1 MTLYVDPGYW
11 DDGYILEEIAPVV
24 EYQRSGGWLPVIYVD
39 KDGNEVDLAQAV
51 EIAAEVAPPEE
62 RQEIEAIAE
71 TVAPLVDGSFIS
83 AQIAADMAR
92 VVAIL
97 DGFDAILAEAIRRD
111 IITARRA
118 AIEDEVALILLMAT

>member
-1 MTLYVDPGYW
+1 MIALWLAAG
-11 DDGYILEEIAPVV
+11 ILAGADVAPPAV

-39 KDGNEVDLAQAV
+39 RNGNEVDLAQAV
-51 EIAAEVAPPEE
+51 EIAADVAPPEE

-71 TVAPLVDGSFIS
+71 TVAPLVDGAFIS

-111 IITARRA
+111 IITARQA
-118 AIEDEVALILLMAT
+118 AIDDETALILLMAT

>member
-1 MTLYVDPGYW
+1 M
-11 DDGYILEEIAPVV
+11 IALWLAAGIISGADVAPPVV

-39 KDGNEVDLAQAV
+39 RNGNEVDLAQAV
-51 EIAAEVAPPEE
+51 EIAADVAPPEE
-62 RQEIEAIAE
+62 RQEIEAIAG
-71 TVAPLVDGSFIS
+71 TIAPLVDGSFIS

-111 IITARRA
+111 IITARQA

>member
-1 MTLYVDPGYW
+1 MIALWLAAG
-11 DDGYILEEIAPVV
+11 ILAGADVAPPVV

-39 KDGNEVDLAQAV
+39 RNGNEVDLAQAV
-51 EIAAEVAPPEE
+51 EIAADVAPPEE

-111 IITARRA
+111 IITARQA
-118 AIEDEVALILLMAT
+118 AIDDETALILLMAT